1 MAGGTLTFNS
11 QYKSL
16 AAEWLG
22 LSPDRLAIKDE
33 PDVGTKESKQEHVPA
48 SGKADKK
55 KEKEQTIKVEQSF
68 EIGEKLQRK
77 LFKAKR
83 KAYDREK
90 DETARVHD
98 KSVIG
103 EEEESRSESVKK
115 KPRLEEGKDGNRVK
129 PLTITDLKTR
139 LKDPT
144 LSKPARKKLRK
155 RLRVLEEKDGAALAH
170 HDGQKHGFKG
180 PIAEKLHAKLQRKE
194 IDEFL
199 KSFSDHMKDYNNKKK
214 KRKNSISDKINKL
227 KNTKQNQGNIN
238 TSDPTDQDDSDSDA
252 EETESGNQSPG
263 KVRKSDRS
271 PVKKDNVQPS
281 KKKTKKKTKS
291 LHGGVT
297 KDNRTDTTK
306 HKKTTDG
313 GSSKIGED
321 NNSKTTGRKRK
332 RHKKRSKQKN
342 IKNDH
347 RPDEKK
353 PAHLQGAGKNR
364 VSQKLSSPQ
373 KNNSE

>member
-1 MAGGTLTFNS
+1 MAGGTLMFNS

-22 LSPDRLAIKDE
+22 LSPDHLSKKDE
-33 PDVGTKESKQEHVPA
+33 PDVHTKESKQEHVPVP
-48 SGKADKK
+48 GKAVKK
-55 KEKEQTIKVEQSF
+55 KKTEQLKKAEQSS

-83 KAYDREK
+83 RAYDREK
-90 DETARVHD
+90 DETGRVGD
-98 KSVIG
+98 KSVSG

-115 KPRLEEGKDGNRVK
+115 KPRLEEGKDGNRLK
-129 PLTITDLKTR
+129 PLTIADLKTR

-155 RLRVLEEKDGAALAH
+155 RLRVLEEKDGAVPTH
-170 HDGQKHGFKG
+170 PDQNKHGFKG
-180 PIAEKLHAKLQRKE
+180 PNAEKLQAKLQRKE
-194 IDEFL
+194 IDEFS
-199 KSFSDHMKDYNNKKK
+199 KSFSDHMKDFINKKK
-214 KRKNSISDKINKL
+214 KRKNSFSDKINTL
-227 KNTKQNQGNIN
+227 KNTKHNKSNSN
-238 TSDPTDQDDSDSDA
+238 TSEPTADQDDSDSGS
-252 EETESGNQSPG
+252 EETE
-263 KVRKSDRS
+263 KVRKADMFFVDRS
-271 PVKKDNVQPS
+271 PVKRDNVQPS

-291 LHGGVT
+291 LLGGVT
-297 KDNRTDTTK
+297 KDEADTTK
-306 HKKTTDG
+306 HKTSKVG
-313 GSSKIGED
+313 GSSKIDGD
-321 NNSKTTGRKRK
+321 SNSKTTGRKRK

-342 IKNDH
+342 IKKDH

-373 KNNSE
+373 KTNSE